1 MRESGEKKY
10 GIKVEKK
17 IRRKKRKS
25 VLAVPGLCFRSK
37 YVEPIGK
44 ATDLWKR
51 IQNLHRLFKPLR
63 CASVHSSHTDKKAKE
78 NYNLIF
84 LSTGTVALSIPDT
97 GMDNDLVSLLQQ
109 KRLHLSLGD
118 EQHSPRNRI
127 TSRGIRTGCTMQQ
140 AENCCSPRPICPR

>member
-1 MRESGEKKY
+1 MREKWRKKVWY
-10 GIKVEKK
+10 KVEKK

-84 LSTGTVALSIPDT
+84 LSTGTVHAGHRDV
-97 GMDNDLVSLLQQ
+97 NDSY
-109 KRLHLSLGD
+109 
-118 EQHSPRNRI
+118 I
-127 TSRGIRTGCTMQQ
+127 TTSTKTLASFFR
-140 AENCCSPRPICPR
+140 